1 MTPEQRELI
10 DEGRK
15 FELSLSNGHR
25 GDPGTMS
32 DALGYLIRSQRILLH
47 ADMVS
52 DKECKTRMSNCP
64 GSRPVVQKP
73 TFSRAQAVAWLGSVL
88 MGCATLLSAIHLVVT
103 K

>member
-47 ADMVS
+47 AEMVS
-52 DKECKTRMSNCP
+52 DKECKGRMAMCP
-64 GSRPVVQKP
+64 GAKPVVQKP
-73 TFSRAQAVAWLGSVL
+73 TFSRSQAVAWLGSVL
-88 MGCATLLSAIHLVVT
+88 MGCATLLGAINMVFV